1 MGLLAKERALI
12 QKNYFRVWDIVEML
26 SKDGYH
32 SWDEVGKFLGHYD
45 FDTELTLYKQDAYCR
60 IHEVHNDYLPI
71 RKLIDGLNMVW
82 LEGEELIPK
91 IKLDIISYYWPKHE
105 IYNFKPIM
113 DLGVIEQ
120 PPTQV
125 VTVQSVQESR
135 PVMWFK
141 PIMPSF

>member
-1 MGLLAKERALI
+1 MLWEACMGLLAKERALI

-91 IKLDIISYYWPKHE
+91 IKLDIISG
-105 IYNFKPIM
+105 
-113 DLGVIEQ
+113 GVLKSMLTLNEAIIDVKEG
-120 PPTQV
+120 
-125 VTVQSVQESR
+125 
-135 PVMWFK
+135 
-141 PIMPSF
+141 